1 MDFVPVVA
9 EVVDPFGEHFDY
21 ETYQE
26 VPVAIGFIIAIIIV
40 IIVGSFS
47 YFAKIDLR
55 LGMGED

>member
-1 MDFVPVVA
+1 MGVVPVVA

-21 ETYQE
+21 GTYQE
-26 VPVAIGFIIAIIIV
+26 VPVAIGFIIAI